1 MAEII
6 NLRQA
11 RKAKAR
17 AEKDKTAQ
25 ANRIAHGTSKA
36 VKNLSEARQD
46 KADQHLSGHR
56 LEKDTDD
63 N

>member
-17 AEKDKTAQ
+17 AGKEAEAA
-25 ANRIAHGTSKA
+25 ANRARFGRTKAEKELEAARRKLEEKAIDAHKR
-36 VKNLSEARQD
+36 ED
-46 KADQHLSGHR
+46 
-56 LEKDTDD
+56 
-63 N
+63 